1 MLLLDKQKEHVD
13 LMLKKEFHSRYACHM
28 DVNDKNFDKFAYTTH
43 ANGP

>member
-1 MLLLDKQKEHVD
+1 
-13 LMLKKEFHSRYACHM
+13 MLKKEFHSRYACHM